1 MTLKKKKK
9 TFASV
14 GPLPEKPENH
24 AEYLKGH
31 STPISFCGVCGVCV
45 FLCIKMHMWIHV
57 CMCGVYMYMCSY
69 VCVHVCCYVWGWR
82 LLSFSTPHFLR
93 QGLSMVPELTD
104 WLKWLENK
112 GQGLK
117 WHWSSLGLQSLP
129 TSAFPSELRT
139 WTQVSGF
146 VQHLLTE
153 WVRYLSNPDLS
164 FHVFVW
170 FGSGFETRVTYWPI
184 LLSWLAHKPQGTVYI
199 HLYGP
204 GIASTSLFL
213 AF

>member
-1 MTLKKKKK
+1 MC
-9 TFASV
+9 A
-14 GPLPEKPENH
+14 
-24 AEYLKGH
+24 
-31 STPISFCGVCGVCV
+31 CV
-45 FLCIKMHMWIHV
+45 VYTCICVHM
-57 CMCGVYMYMCSY
+57 CVYMCAAMCEAEG
-69 VCVHVCCYVWGWR
+69 CC
-82 LLSFSTPHFLR
+82 LSLPPHFLR

-184 LLSWLAHKPQGTVYI
+184 PLSWLAHKPQGTVYI

-213 AF
+213 VF